1 MRKWT
6 IIVAVLLAASL
17 VIAAGTTRSVTYRT
31 TKPTTGSPVTQY
43 NWYLSDNSGTTWTL
57 GASTADTVA
66 TLQLTLLKTYI
77 VRVEG
82 VDALNR
88 HGPFSVNSDPFTP
101 DDGAPGAP
109 GKPSRVP

>member
-1 MRKWT
+1 MRK
-6 IIVAVLLAASL
+6 IIAVVVCALLLGSL
-17 VIAAGTTRSVTYRT
+17 AVAAGTTRSVTYRT

-43 NWYLSDNSGTTWTL
+43 NWYMSDNNGTTWTL
-57 GASTADTVA
+57 GVSTPDTVA
-66 TLQLTLLKTYI
+66 TLQMTLLKTYI

-109 GKPSRVP
+109 GKPVRQ